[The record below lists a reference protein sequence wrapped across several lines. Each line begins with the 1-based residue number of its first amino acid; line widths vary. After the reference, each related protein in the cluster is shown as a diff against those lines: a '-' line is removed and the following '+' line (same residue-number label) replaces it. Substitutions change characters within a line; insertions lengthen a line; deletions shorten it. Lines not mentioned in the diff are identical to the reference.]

1 MNNFGLTSRQHDVFA
16 FIKRFN
22 NVYGIF
28 PSVREISLGQIE
40 GQQVIEKSSSTGNIH
55 RLLTK
60 LEERKVIERQTGRAR
75 SIRILD

>member
-1 MNNFGLTSRQHDVFA
+1 MNNFGLTSRQQDVFA

-40 GQQVIEKSSSTGNIH
+40 CQQVIEKSSSSGNIQ

-60 LEERKVIERQTGRAR
+60 LEERKVIERQTGMAR